1 MHIVDD
7 VLGGSGGL
15 EAKEAD
21 FGLKGL
27 RFESTICQVIT
38 ELLWAPFPHTAPQA
52 PKRKKD
58 VLVYASLSLVSSA
71 MNLLNQCISVH
82 TINTKEVI
90 LAKLCI
96 KLGFAKTGC
105 SLFQ

>member
-52 PKRKKD
+52 PKRKKRCFS
-58 VLVYASLSLVSSA
+58 VCLTFIGVKCYEFVESVY
-71 MNLLNQCISVH
+71 QCPYNKHQRSDFGKALH
-82 TINTKEVI
+82 
-90 LAKLCI
+90 
-96 KLGFAKTGC
+96 
-105 SLFQ
+105 